1 MIQLIYAERLSSN
14 LEVQLHAVWID
25 AYTQEAALLGVR
37 DFPPLRRASSDL
49 LEHGE
54 SAFLATLD
62 SQLAGA
68 VVLHQ
73 LPEAP
78 CVQIHALVV
87 APNLQR
93 RGVARALVE
102 AVIHRYPGLALEVT
116 TGVANTPALALYRQI
131 GFRETGRSVVGPESL
146 EIVTLQRAERD
157 AVTSTKV
164 LA

>member
-78 CVQIHALVV
+78 
-87 APNLQR
+87 
-93 RGVARALVE
+93 
-102 AVIHRYPGLALEVT
+102 
-116 TGVANTPALALYRQI
+116 AN
-131 GFRETGRSVVGPESL
+131 
-146 EIVTLQRAERD
+146 
-157 AVTSTKV
+157 
-164 LA
+164 

>member
-1 MIQLIYAERLSSN
+1 MLHLIHTEHLSST
-14 LEVQLHAVWID
+14 LRPHLHAVWID
-25 AYTQEAALLGVR
+25 AYTQEAALLGAR

-78 CVQIHALVV
+78 CVQINALVV

-102 AVIHRYPGLALEVT
+102 AVIHRYPGLALEVS
-116 TGVANTPALALYRQI
+116 TGVANTPALALYRQF
-131 GFRETGRSVVGPESL
+131 GFFETGRHVVGPESL
-146 EIVTLQRAERD
+146 EIVTLQRAGRD
-157 AVTSTKV
+157 AATRTKV